1 MKDSISNKN
10 DKEKIKSLESETK
23 RLNYENKRL
32 DHGNIKKGKQSIE
45 TIG

>member
-1 MKDSISNKN
+1 MKDSINNKN
-10 DKEKIKSLESETK
+10 YKEKIKSLESETK

>member
-10 DKEKIKSLESETK
+10 YKEKIKSLESETK